1 MSGRFVEES
10 ALFRQEV
17 MQARAG
23 HWLGSVHLAQSVP
36 FWSACLVA
44 LALAGSLIA
53 YGVLGTYARKAH
65 VAGVLAPQGGEV
77 NIAAAVA
84 GRVMELRVKEGQTV
98 AAGDILLILDTD
110 RATAMA
116 GQGDAGG
123 RIGDAAA
130 MVGRQIEIRRT
141 SLNSERALR
150 ESQAQARRQ
159 SIRDRLPTIDSELR
173 KLDDEITLQGR
184 RKELAER
191 SVKRFEDLATSKFVS
206 PVQVQNQQEALIDQ
220 DARFRALERAKLTLR
235 RERAGLAAEERQ
247 IAAQLATE
255 LSAVD
260 RELAALDQESAEN
273 AARRTTVVVAP
284 RAGNVSAISIGP
296 GQFVA
301 AGQSLAALQPKDS
314 ALEAQLYAPSRTA
327 GFVAVGQAVQIRYA
341 AYPYQ
346 KFGLQSGKVSAVS
359 HSAFA
364 PSDLPPALQTQFGR
378 QTSEA
383 LYRVSVALDTQ
394 SIATY
399 SETRALKA
407 GMALEADIVQDRRT
421 IIEWMLE
428 PLFAAAMRT

>member
-1 MSGRFVEES
+1 MGES
-10 ALFRQEV
+10 ALFRPEV

-23 HWLGSVHLAQSVP
+23 HWVGSVHLAQSVP

-44 LALAGSLIA
+44 LALAGTLIA

-65 VAGVLAPQGGEV
+65 VSGVLAPQGGEV
-77 NIAAAVA
+77 NIAASVA
-84 GRVMELRVKEGQTV
+84 GRVLELRVKEGQTV
-98 AAGDILLILDTD
+98 AAGEILLVLDTD
-110 RATAMA
+110 RATTMA
-116 GQGDAGG
+116 GEKGGTGDT
-123 RIGDAAA
+123 AAL
-130 MVGRQIEIRRT
+130 VGRQIEIRRT
-141 SLNSERALR
+141 ALAAERALR

-159 SIRDRLPTIDSELR
+159 SIRDRLPTLDNELR
-173 KLDDEITLQGR
+173 KLDDEIVLQGR
-184 RKELAER
+184 RKELAEK
-191 SVKRFEDLATSKFVS
+191 SVKRFEDLATSMFVS

-247 IAAQLATE
+247 IATQLATE

-301 AGQSLAALQPKDS
+301 AGQSLAALQPKDT

-327 GFVAVGQAVQIRYA
+327 GFVAAGQAVLIRYA

-364 PSDLPPALQTQFGR
+364 PSDLPPALQSQIGR
-378 QTSEA
+378 QTTEA
-383 LYRVSVALDTQ
+383 LYRVSVALDSQ
-394 SIATY
+394 NIATY
-399 SETRALKA
+399 GETRPLKA